1 MTVTAKARTFGI
13 IGHPVGHSLSPM
25 IHNTWIADLGLD
37 AVYVPLPVA
46 PGGLADA
53 FSGLRALGF
62 SGANITIPHK
72 EEALKLAGR
81 LADSAKDLGAVN
93 TIQISNGE
101 IIGHNT
107 DAAGFMA
114 HLAAAV
120 PDWRAHLRDRTCLV
134 LGAGGAARAVLYG
147 LLKAG
152 CASVTLTNRSGERA
166 AALAA
171 AFNSLGAV
179 RAIPWEDRAAAVSDA
194 GLVVNTTSLGMTG
207 NPPLELDLSAAP
219 NAAIVYDIVYS
230 PLQTP
235 FLKSAAARGL
245 VAVDGLGMLIGQAQA
260 AFEIWFGTR
269 PAVSDNQRA
278 KLLAVLQQ
286 RDIK

>member
-114 HLAAAV
+114 HLEAAV
-120 PDWRAHLRDRTCLV
+120 PDWRARLGDRTCLV

-179 RAIPWEDRAAAVSDA
+179 RAIPWEDRAAAVSGA

-207 NPPLELDLSAAP
+207 NPPLELDLSTAP

-235 FLKSAAARGL
+235 FLKSAVARGL
-245 VAVDGLGMLIGQAQA
+245 AAVDGLGMLIGQAQA

-286 RDIK
+286 REIK